1 MIATVSYTNE
11 DLGVRFGSAEIYNA
25 LDGIENLE
33 DCLCIGRRRQEDSD
47 EAVLLFVK
55 TKRGALDETL
65 ITKIKQRIA
74 SDLSKRHMPR
84 YIIQTPEI
92 PMTINGKKAEVPV
105 KRIMSGQSVATSSTI
120 INPNA
125 LDWFREFS
133 KLPME
138 TGSQARL
145 LKL

>member
-1 MIATVSYTNE
+1 MTATAICTNMA
-11 DLGVRFGSAEIYNA
+11 LGVRFGSAEIYNA
-25 LDGIENLE
+25 LEGIQNLE
-33 DCLCIGRRRQEDSD
+33 DCLCIGRRRLEDSD

-55 TKRGALDETL
+55 TKRGALDGSL

-74 SDLSKRHMPR
+74 RDLSKRHLPK
-84 YIIQTPEI
+84 YIIETPEI

-120 INPNA
+120 VNPNA
-125 LDWFREFS
+125 LDWFRELS

-138 TGSQARL
+138 TWSQARL
-145 LKL
+145 SKL